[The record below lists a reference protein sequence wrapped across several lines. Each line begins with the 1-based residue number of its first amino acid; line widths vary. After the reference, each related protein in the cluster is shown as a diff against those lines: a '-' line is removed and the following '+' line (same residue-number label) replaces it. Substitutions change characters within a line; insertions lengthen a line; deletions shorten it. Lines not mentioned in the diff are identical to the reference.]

1 MLAILERYLAKFSK
15 GGKQDLIDEDFGLD
29 LTGAPAPAALR
40 LRRRL
45 SSHISLELRVEL

>member
-29 LTGAPAPAALR
+29 LTGAPAPAPAPAQ
-40 LRRRL
+40 
-45 SSHISLELRVEL
+45 EA